1 MHLQHHGQ
9 RSAAVLQCCT
19 NIWPNWLKGLLA
31 LYICAS
37 AWQLSLLMQQ
47 PQIYLR
53 SRMRINV
60 ANR

>member
-1 MHLQHHGQ
+1 MVN
-9 RSAAVLQCCT
+9 AVLLLWNLRT

-37 AWQLSLLMQQ
+37 AWQLSLLVQQ

-53 SRMRINV
+53 SRMRINI